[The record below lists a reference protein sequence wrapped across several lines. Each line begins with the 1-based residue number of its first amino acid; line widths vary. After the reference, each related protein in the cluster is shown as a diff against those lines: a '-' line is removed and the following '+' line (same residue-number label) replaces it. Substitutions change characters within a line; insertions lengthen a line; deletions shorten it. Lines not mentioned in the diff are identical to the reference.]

1 LGQVADELSKG
12 CGKSSEHGGSCHDLM
27 AFGKVGTIGY
37 IYHFNLVISRNVLFT
52 DFLEA
57 LQAKSERSV

>member
-1 LGQVADELSKG
+1 
-12 CGKSSEHGGSCHDLM
+12 M